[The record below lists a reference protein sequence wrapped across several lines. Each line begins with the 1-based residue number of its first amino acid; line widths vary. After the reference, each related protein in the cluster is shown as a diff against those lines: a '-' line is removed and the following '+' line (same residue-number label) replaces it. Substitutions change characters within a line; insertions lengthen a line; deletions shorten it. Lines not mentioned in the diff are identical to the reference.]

1 MKGAEGMKRY
11 KYKNIVCFQEYGRW
25 HADYQSENG
34 RFGLHGAALRTKA
47 DCYELAKEQVD
58 YLNEKE
64 G

>member
-1 MKGAEGMKRY
+1 MKKY
-11 KYKNIVCFQEYGRW
+11 KYKNIVCYCVMGRW
-25 HADYQSENG
+25 HADYQSENK
-34 RFGLHGAALRTKA
+34 RFGLHGAALATKA